1 MLRSLRY
8 QIYALSFGPIII
20 ISIAVVVIAIGTSAK
35 LNDSLSSKVEIAIM
49 DIESRRLISL
59 MDSARNIIDPYV
71 KMPGDSGKEEAL
83 ELLKRFTYD
92 QGVGYIFGYNY
103 QADRVLLGKSGDG
116 VGENFWDLQDK
127 KGQYIIRDLIALS
140 KGNNSGVYKYYFPK
154 PNESEPSEK
163 YSYAIGIDKWNLF
176 IGTGIYFDS
185 IDSVLTKVD
194 NSLNETRESAISR
207 NLATISVI
215 LVVVAVVG
223 SFAIRSLLTGLR
235 GLENS
240 IENLSKGEGDLTAKL
255 SMYGITEL
263 DRITRSFN
271 HWISQMAEDIGLLKT
286 TSQQLSSVAITANDK
301 QNKLSQEVDQQREST
316 IMVASA
322 VEEMSATAS
331 DIAKNAENTS
341 MIATSVNSEINQ
353 VLQEVTRSYSCIGDL
368 SKVLTNV
375 DTSLQELDGN
385 VDEISSVLAVIESIS
400 EQTNLLALNAAIE
413 AARAGEQGRG
423 FAVVAD
429 EVRSLAKRSQES
441 TVEIGQILEKLKI
454 SSGRTLSDMKS
465 TEQSQTM
472 VNEAM
477 EAIKGL
483 VESTTTSIEKLAEMN
498 TLMATAASEQ
508 SVVVNEISQS
518 INEIASI
525 AEEIGE
531 GSTTTKQQFDE
542 VAQLSSHIDS
552 VSKKFTV

>member
-1 MLRSLRY
+1 
-8 QIYALSFGPIII
+8 
-20 ISIAVVVIAIGTSAK
+20 
-35 LNDSLSSKVEIAIM
+35 
-49 DIESRRLISL
+49 
-59 MDSARNIIDPYV
+59 
-71 KMPGDSGKEEAL
+71 
-83 ELLKRFTYD
+83 
-92 QGVGYIFGYNY
+92 
-103 QADRVLLGKSGDG
+103 
-116 VGENFWDLQDK
+116 
-127 KGQYIIRDLIALS
+127 
-140 KGNNSGVYKYYFPK
+140 
-154 PNESEPSEK
+154 
-163 YSYAIGIDKWNLF
+163 
-176 IGTGIYFDS
+176 
-185 IDSVLTKVD
+185 
-194 NSLNETRESAISR
+194 
-207 NLATISVI
+207 
-215 LVVVAVVG
+215 
-223 SFAIRSLLTGLR
+223 
-235 GLENS
+235 
-240 IENLSKGEGDLTAKL
+240 
-255 SMYGITEL
+255 
-263 DRITRSFN
+263 
-271 HWISQMAEDIGLLKT
+271 
-286 TSQQLSSVAITANDK
+286 
-301 QNKLSQEVDQQREST
+301 
-316 IMVASA
+316 
-322 VEEMSATAS
+322 
-331 DIAKNAENTS
+331 

-441 TVEIGQILEKLKI
+441 TVEIGKILEKLKI